1 MRRPRRS
8 TVFPYTALFG
18 SSAGGSYTVT
28 VTDANGCSATSA
40 ATVVTVNPPPVA
52 TIAPSGPVA
61 FCAGGN
67 VTLTAS
73 AGASYLW
80 SPGNA
85 TSARIGSAA
94 GRESAEIAADADALN
109 ENSAATVV
117 TVNPPPV

>member
-18 SSAGGSYTVT
+18 SSAGGSSTVT

-85 TSARIGSAA
+85 TSASIVASAGGSYTVTVTDAKIGSAP
-94 GRESAEIAADADALN
+94 I
-109 ENSAATVV
+109 
-117 TVNPPPV
+117 